1 MGSFAKASRV
11 IPEVNCRAYSACSTM
26 SASTLAAVRRRSE
39 GTDRLGED
47 ALAQVAV

>member
-1 MGSFAKASRV
+1 MTNATM
-11 IPEVNCRAYSACSTM
+11 PRAVKMRPIANMM

-47 ALAQVAV
+47 ALAQVTV